1 MRSLK
6 RMLAVM
12 LAVVMMMGLGV
23 TSMAAENQG
32 KNYLSDLRAYA
43 GVESK
48 ENIIKDFKP
57 DKLEYS
63 IIVPNKWVSIGAK
76 LSENAPEN
84 SKIVVYYTCHMFGYS
99 WDNNDKLENSDS
111 GGTDISAMLSDE
123 TVEGSAVEI
132 KVGVEGD
139 ADADIQEDIQ
149 TYMIYVH
156 REGTK
161 SALLTTKLE
170 ALPEVSALTLVDK
183 DAVAEARA
191 AYDEL
196 TDAQKEL
203 MAPSLIQ
210 KLTDSEAKIAELTKA
225 EEDSKKAA
233 AVTEKLEALPEVTA
247 LTLADKDAVA
257 EARTAYDE
265 LTDAQKELITP
276 SLVQKLTDSEAKIVE
291 LTKAEE
297 DKKQETPTTE
307 AKPATKPSNPQ
318 IKTVAVKKGKTFT
331 VKGYKYKVTSNLVKN
346 PTVTVVGYKNKKLT
360 KVNVASTVNY
370 KKVNFKVTAIGN
382 KAFKN
387 QKKAKSIVIGK
398 NVKTI
403 GTQAFAGDS
412 KVKKITVK
420 STVLDKVGSKAFSGI
435 DKKAVIK
442 VPAKQLKS
450 YKKMMKNKGQ
460 KKTVKITK

>member
-1 MRSLK
+1 MNKIRKILSVIPILSCICVLSL
-6 RMLAVM
+6 
-12 LAVVMMMGLGV
+12 
-23 TSMAAENQG
+23 TTHAAENQN

-63 IIVPNKWVSIGAK
+63 IVVPNEKVSVGAK
-76 LSENAPEN
+76 MSENVPEN
-84 SKIVVYYTCHMFGYS
+84 SKIVAYYTCHMFGYS
-99 WDNNDKLENSDS
+99 WPANVKLENSDS
-111 GGTDISAMLSDE
+111 ASTDISAMLSDE
-123 TVEGSAVEI
+123 TVEGSTVEI
-132 KVGVEGD
+132 KVGVEGNVD
-139 ADADIQEDIQ
+139 EDIQEDIQ

-170 ALPEVSALTLVDK
+170 DLPGVSALTLADK
-183 DAVAEARA
+183 NAVVEARVT
-191 AYDEL
+191 YNEL

-203 MAPSLIQ
+203 MAPSLVR
-210 KLTDSEAKIAELTKA
+210 KLTDSEAKIAELTKS
-225 EEDSKKAA
+225 ED
-233 AVTEKLEALPEVTA
+233 
-247 LTLADKDAVA
+247 
-257 EARTAYDE
+257 
-265 LTDAQKELITP
+265 
-276 SLVQKLTDSEAKIVE
+276 
-291 LTKAEE
+291 

-307 AKPATKPSNPQ
+307 AKPTTKPSNPQ
-318 IKTVAVKKGKTFT
+318 VNTVAVKKGTTFT
-331 VKGYKYKVTSNLVKN
+331 VKGYKYRVTSNLVKN
-346 PTVTVVGYKNKKLT
+346 PTVTVVGYKNKKLA
-360 KVNVASTVNY
+360 KVNVVSAVNY

-387 QKKAKSIVIGK
+387 QKKTKSIVIGK

-412 KVKKITVK
+412 KVKKIKVK
-420 STVLDKVGSKAFSGI
+420 STVLSKVGSKAFTGI
-435 DKKAVIK
+435 DKKAIIK

>member
-1 MRSLK
+1 MNKIRKILSVIPILSCICVLSL
-6 RMLAVM
+6 
-12 LAVVMMMGLGV
+12 
-23 TSMAAENQG
+23 TTHAAENQN

-63 IIVPNKWVSIGAK
+63 IVVPNEKISVGAK
-76 LSENAPEN
+76 MSENVPEN
-84 SKIVVYYTCHMFGYS
+84 SKIVAYYTCHMFGYS
-99 WDNNDKLENSDS
+99 WPDNVKLENSDS
-111 GGTDISAMLSDE
+111 ASTDISAMLSDE
-123 TVEGSAVEI
+123 TVEGSTVEI
-132 KVGVEGD
+132 KVGVEGNVD
-139 ADADIQEDIQ
+139 EDIQEDIQ

-170 ALPEVSALTLVDK
+170 DLPEVSALTLADK
-183 DAVAEARA
+183 NAVVEARVT
-191 AYDEL
+191 YNEL

-203 MAPSLIQ
+203 MAPSLVR
-210 KLTDSEAKIAELTKA
+210 KLTDSEAKIAELT
-225 EEDSKKAA
+225 
-233 AVTEKLEALPEVTA
+233 
-247 LTLADKDAVA
+247 
-257 EARTAYDE
+257 
-265 LTDAQKELITP
+265 
-276 SLVQKLTDSEAKIVE
+276 
-291 LTKAEE
+291 
-297 DKKQETPTTE
+297 
-307 AKPATKPSNPQ
+307 TKPSNPQ
-318 IKTVAVKKGKTFT
+318 VNTVAVKKGTTFT
-331 VKGYKYKVTSNLVKN
+331 VKGYKYRVTSNLVKN
-346 PTVTVVGYKNKKLT
+346 PTVTVVGYKNKKLA
-360 KVNVASTVNY
+360 KVNVVSAVNY

-387 QKKAKSIVIGK
+387 QKKTKSIVIGK

-412 KVKKITVK
+412 KVKKIKVK
-420 STVLDKVGSKAFSGI
+420 STVLSKVGSKAFTGI
-435 DKKAVIK
+435 DKKAIIK

>member
-1 MRSLK
+1 MNKIRKILSVIPILSCICVLSL
-6 RMLAVM
+6 
-12 LAVVMMMGLGV
+12 
-23 TSMAAENQG
+23 TTHAAENQN

-63 IIVPNKWVSIGAK
+63 IIVPNEKVSVGAK
-76 LSENAPEN
+76 MSENVPEN
-84 SKIVVYYTCHMFGYS
+84 SKIVAYYTCHMFGYS
-99 WDNNDKLENSDS
+99 WPDNVKLENSDS
-111 GGTDISAMLSDE
+111 ASTDISAMLSDE
-123 TVEGSAVEI
+123 TVEGSTVEI
-132 KVGVEGD
+132 KVGVEGNVD
-139 ADADIQEDIQ
+139 EDIQEDIQ

-170 ALPEVSALTLVDK
+170 DLPGVSALTLADK
-183 DAVAEARA
+183 NAVVEARVT
-191 AYDEL
+191 YNEL

-203 MAPSLIQ
+203 MAPSLVR
-210 KLTDSEAKIAELTKA
+210 KLTDSEAKIAELT
-225 EEDSKKAA
+225 
-233 AVTEKLEALPEVTA
+233 
-247 LTLADKDAVA
+247 
-257 EARTAYDE
+257 
-265 LTDAQKELITP
+265 
-276 SLVQKLTDSEAKIVE
+276 
-291 LTKAEE
+291 
-297 DKKQETPTTE
+297 
-307 AKPATKPSNPQ
+307 TKPSNPQ
-318 IKTVAVKKGKTFT
+318 VNTVAVKKGTTFT
-331 VKGYKYKVTSNLVKN
+331 VKGYKYRVTSNLVKN
-346 PTVTVVGYKNKKLT
+346 PTVTVVGYKNKKLA
-360 KVNVASTVNY
+360 KVNVVSAVNY

-387 QKKAKSIVIGK
+387 QKKTKSIVIGK

-412 KVKKITVK
+412 KVKKIKVK
-420 STVLDKVGSKAFSGI
+420 STVLSKVGSKAFTGI
-435 DKKAVIK
+435 DKKAIIK

>member
-1 MRSLK
+1 MNKIRKILSVIPILSCICVLSL
-6 RMLAVM
+6 
-12 LAVVMMMGLGV
+12 
-23 TSMAAENQG
+23 TTHAAENQN

-63 IIVPNKWVSIGAK
+63 IVVPNEKVSVGAK
-76 LSENAPEN
+76 MSENVPEN
-84 SKIVVYYTCHMFGYS
+84 SKIVAYYTYHMFGYS
-99 WDNNDKLENSDS
+99 WPDNVKLENSDS
-111 GGTDISAMLSDE
+111 ASTDISAMLSDE
-123 TVEGSAVEI
+123 TVEGSTVEI
-132 KVGVEGD
+132 KVGVEGNVD
-139 ADADIQEDIQ
+139 EDIQEDIQ

-170 ALPEVSALTLVDK
+170 DLPGVSALTLADK
-183 DAVAEARA
+183 NAVVEARVT
-191 AYDEL
+191 YNEL

-203 MAPSLIQ
+203 MAPSLVR
-210 KLTDSEAKIAELTKA
+210 KLTDSEAKIAELTKS
-225 EEDSKKAA
+225 ED
-233 AVTEKLEALPEVTA
+233 
-247 LTLADKDAVA
+247 
-257 EARTAYDE
+257 
-265 LTDAQKELITP
+265 
-276 SLVQKLTDSEAKIVE
+276 
-291 LTKAEE
+291 

-307 AKPATKPSNPQ
+307 AKPTTKPSNPQ
-318 IKTVAVKKGKTFT
+318 VNTVAVKKGTTFT
-331 VKGYKYKVTSNLVKN
+331 VKGYKYRVTSNLVKN
-346 PTVTVVGYKNKKLT
+346 PTVTVVGYKNKKLA
-360 KVNVASTVNY
+360 KVNVVSAVNY

-387 QKKAKSIVIGK
+387 QKKTKSIVIGK

-412 KVKKITVK
+412 KVKKIKVK
-420 STVLDKVGSKAFSGI
+420 STVLSKVGSKAFTGI
-435 DKKAVIK
+435 DKKAIIK

>member
-1 MRSLK
+1 MNKIRKILSVIPILSCICVLSL
-6 RMLAVM
+6 
-12 LAVVMMMGLGV
+12 
-23 TSMAAENQG
+23 TTHAAENQN

-63 IIVPNKWVSIGAK
+63 IVVPNEKISVGAK
-76 LSENAPEN
+76 MSENVPEN
-84 SKIVVYYTCHMFGYS
+84 SKIVSYYTWHMFGYS
-99 WDNNDKLENSDS
+99 WPDNVKLENSDS
-111 GGTDISAMLSDE
+111 ASTDISAMLSDE
-123 TVEGSAVEI
+123 TVEGSTVEI
-132 KVGVEGD
+132 KVGVEGNVD
-139 ADADIQEDIQ
+139 EDIQEDIQ

-170 ALPEVSALTLVDK
+170 DLPGVSALTLADK
-183 DAVAEARA
+183 NAVVEARA
-191 AYDEL
+191 TYNEL

-203 MAPSLIQ
+203 MAPSLVR
-210 KLTDSEAKIAELTKA
+210 KLTDSEAKIAELTKS
-225 EEDSKKAA
+225 ED
-233 AVTEKLEALPEVTA
+233 
-247 LTLADKDAVA
+247 
-257 EARTAYDE
+257 
-265 LTDAQKELITP
+265 
-276 SLVQKLTDSEAKIVE
+276 
-291 LTKAEE
+291 

-307 AKPATKPSNPQ
+307 AKPTTKPSNPQ
-318 IKTVAVKKGKTFT
+318 VNTVAVKKGTTFT
-331 VKGYKYKVTSNLVKN
+331 VKGYKYRVTSNLVKN
-346 PTVTVVGYKNKKLT
+346 PTVTVVGYKNKKLA
-360 KVNVASTVNY
+360 KVNVVSTVNY
-370 KKVNFKVTAIGN
+370 KKVNFKVTAVGN

-387 QKKAKSIVIGK
+387 QKKTKSIVIGK

-412 KVKKITVK
+412 KVKKIKVK
-420 STVLDKVGSKAFSGI
+420 STVLSKVGSKAFTGI
-435 DKKAVIK
+435 DKKAIIK

>member
-1 MRSLK
+1 MNKIRKILSVIPILSCICVLSL
-6 RMLAVM
+6 
-12 LAVVMMMGLGV
+12 
-23 TSMAAENQG
+23 TTHAAENQN

-63 IIVPNKWVSIGAK
+63 IVVPNEKVSVGAK
-76 LSENAPEN
+76 MSENVPEN
-84 SKIVVYYTCHMFGYS
+84 SKIVAYYTCHMFGYS
-99 WDNNDKLENSDS
+99 WPDNVKLENSDS
-111 GGTDISAMLSDE
+111 ASTDISAMLSDE
-123 TVEGSAVEI
+123 TVEGSTVEI
-132 KVGVEGD
+132 KVGVEGNVD
-139 ADADIQEDIQ
+139 EDIQEDIQ

-170 ALPEVSALTLVDK
+170 DLPGVSALTLAAK
-183 DAVAEARA
+183 NAVVEARVT
-191 AYDEL
+191 YNEL

-203 MAPSLIQ
+203 MAPSLVR
-210 KLTDSEAKIAELTKA
+210 KLTDSEAKIAELT
-225 EEDSKKAA
+225 
-233 AVTEKLEALPEVTA
+233 
-247 LTLADKDAVA
+247 
-257 EARTAYDE
+257 
-265 LTDAQKELITP
+265 
-276 SLVQKLTDSEAKIVE
+276 
-291 LTKAEE
+291 
-297 DKKQETPTTE
+297 
-307 AKPATKPSNPQ
+307 TKPSNPQ
-318 IKTVAVKKGKTFT
+318 VNTVAVKKGTTFT
-331 VKGYKYKVTSNLVKN
+331 VKGYKYRVTSNLVKN
-346 PTVTVVGYKNKKLT
+346 PTVTVVGYKNKKLA
-360 KVNVASTVNY
+360 KVNVVSAVNY

-387 QKKAKSIVIGK
+387 QKKTKSIVIGK

-412 KVKKITVK
+412 KVKKIKVK
-420 STVLDKVGSKAFSGI
+420 STVLSKVGSKAFTGI
-435 DKKAVIK
+435 DKKAIIK

>member
-1 MRSLK
+1 MNKIRKILSVIPILSCICVLSL
-6 RMLAVM
+6 
-12 LAVVMMMGLGV
+12 
-23 TSMAAENQG
+23 TTHAAENQN

-63 IIVPNKWVSIGAK
+63 IVVPNEKVSVGAK
-76 LSENAPEN
+76 MSENVPEN
-84 SKIVVYYTCHMFGYS
+84 SKIVAYYTCHMFGHS
-99 WDNNDKLENSDS
+99 WPDNVKLENSDS
-111 GGTDISAMLSDE
+111 ASTDISAMLSDE
-123 TVEGSAVEI
+123 TVEGSTVEI
-132 KVGVEGD
+132 KVGVEGNVD
-139 ADADIQEDIQ
+139 EDIQEDIQ

-170 ALPEVSALTLVDK
+170 DLPGVSALTLADK
-183 DAVAEARA
+183 NAVVEARVT
-191 AYDEL
+191 YNEL

-203 MAPSLIQ
+203 MAPSLVR
-210 KLTDSEAKIAELTKA
+210 KLTDSEAKIAELTKS
-225 EEDSKKAA
+225 ED
-233 AVTEKLEALPEVTA
+233 
-247 LTLADKDAVA
+247 
-257 EARTAYDE
+257 
-265 LTDAQKELITP
+265 
-276 SLVQKLTDSEAKIVE
+276 
-291 LTKAEE
+291 

-307 AKPATKPSNPQ
+307 AKPTTKPSNPQ
-318 IKTVAVKKGKTFT
+318 VNTVAVKKGTTFT
-331 VKGYKYKVTSNLVKN
+331 VKGYKYRVTSNLVKN
-346 PTVTVVGYKNKKLT
+346 PTVTVVGYKNKKLA
-360 KVNVASTVNY
+360 KVNVVSAVNY

-387 QKKAKSIVIGK
+387 QKKTKSIVIGK

-412 KVKKITVK
+412 KVKKIKVK
-420 STVLDKVGSKAFSGI
+420 STVLSKVGSKAFTGI
-435 DKKAVIK
+435 DKKAIIK

>member
-1 MRSLK
+1 MNKIRKILSVIPILSCICVLSL
-6 RMLAVM
+6 
-12 LAVVMMMGLGV
+12 
-23 TSMAAENQG
+23 TTHAAENQN

-63 IIVPNKWVSIGAK
+63 IVVPNEKVSVGAK
-76 LSENAPEN
+76 MSENVPEN
-84 SKIVVYYTCHMFGYS
+84 SKIVAYYTGHMFGYS
-99 WDNNDKLENSDS
+99 WPDNVKLENSDS
-111 GGTDISAMLSDE
+111 ASTDISAMLSDE
-123 TVEGSAVEI
+123 TVEGSTVEI
-132 KVGVEGD
+132 KVGVEGNVD
-139 ADADIQEDIQ
+139 EDIQEDIQ

-170 ALPEVSALTLVDK
+170 DLPGVSALTLADK
-183 DAVAEARA
+183 NAVVEARVT
-191 AYDEL
+191 YNEL

-203 MAPSLIQ
+203 MAPSLVR
-210 KLTDSEAKIAELTKA
+210 KLTDSEAKIAELTKS
-225 EEDSKKAA
+225 ED
-233 AVTEKLEALPEVTA
+233 
-247 LTLADKDAVA
+247 
-257 EARTAYDE
+257 
-265 LTDAQKELITP
+265 
-276 SLVQKLTDSEAKIVE
+276 
-291 LTKAEE
+291 

-307 AKPATKPSNPQ
+307 AKPTTKPSNPQ
-318 IKTVAVKKGKTFT
+318 VNTVAVKKGTTFT
-331 VKGYKYKVTSNLVKN
+331 VKGYKYRVTSNLVKN
-346 PTVTVVGYKNKKLT
+346 PTVTVVGYKNKKLA
-360 KVNVASTVNY
+360 KVNVVSAVNY

-387 QKKAKSIVIGK
+387 QKKTKSIVIGK

-412 KVKKITVK
+412 KVKKIKVK
-420 STVLDKVGSKAFSGI
+420 STVLSKVGSKAFTGI

-442 VPAKQLKS
+442 VPAKKLKS

>member
-1 MRSLK
+1 MKSLK
-6 RMLAVM
+6 RMLAVV

-23 TSMAAENQG
+23 TSMAAEDG
-32 KNYLSDLRAYA
+32 SKEYLSALCIENDLTYDHYINLQAADLKGKREFVCVLPTGKLSIGLGANLSEAAPTGSKIKIKYHYVLNGATISVDEKVTPNHDNSINSCSGVINSNESGEGVITVEA
-43 GVESK
+43 GVDDDVEVYKLYLQREGSEVSK
-48 ENIIKDFKP
+48 LTENI
-57 DKLEYS
+57 
-63 IIVPNKWVSIGAK
+63 
-76 LSENAPEN
+76 
-84 SKIVVYYTCHMFGYS
+84 
-99 WDNNDKLENSDS
+99 
-111 GGTDISAMLSDE
+111 
-123 TVEGSAVEI
+123 
-132 KVGVEGD
+132 
-139 ADADIQEDIQ
+139 
-149 TYMIYVH
+149 
-156 REGTK
+156 K
-161 SALLTTKLE
+161 S
-170 ALPEVSALTLVDK
+170 LPEVSEITLDNKVNIEDISK
-183 DAVAEARA
+183 S
-191 AYDEL
+191 YNEL
-196 TDAQKEL
+196 SDWEKECI
-203 MAPSLIQ
+203 PSECIN
-210 KLTDSEAKIAELTKA
+210 KLTDSETKIAELTKA

-233 AVTEKLEALPEVTA
+233 EVTAKLEALPEVTA

-257 EARTAYDE
+257 EARAAYDE

-307 AKPATKPSNPQ
+307 AKPATKPS
-318 IKTVAVKKGKTFT
+318 KTVAVKKGTTFT

-387 QKKAKSIVIGK
+387 QKKAKSVVIGK

-403 GTQAFAGDS
+403 GTRAFAGDS

-460 KKTVKITK
+460 KKTVKIAK

>member
-1 MRSLK
+1 MNKIRKILSVIPILSCICVLSL
-6 RMLAVM
+6 
-12 LAVVMMMGLGV
+12 
-23 TSMAAENQG
+23 TTHAAENQN

-63 IIVPNKWVSIGAK
+63 IVVPNEKISVGAK
-76 LSENAPEN
+76 MSENVPEN
-84 SKIVVYYTCHMFGYS
+84 SKIVAYYTCHMFGYS
-99 WDNNDKLENSDS
+99 WPDNVKLENSDS
-111 GGTDISAMLSDE
+111 ASTDISAMLSDE
-123 TVEGSAVEI
+123 TVEGSTVEI
-132 KVGVEGD
+132 KVGVEGNVD
-139 ADADIQEDIQ
+139 EDIQEDIQ

-170 ALPEVSALTLVDK
+170 DLPGVSALTLADK
-183 DAVAEARA
+183 NAVVEARVT
-191 AYDEL
+191 YNEL

-203 MAPSLIQ
+203 MAPSLVR
-210 KLTDSEAKIAELTKA
+210 KLTDSEAKIAELT
-225 EEDSKKAA
+225 
-233 AVTEKLEALPEVTA
+233 
-247 LTLADKDAVA
+247 
-257 EARTAYDE
+257 
-265 LTDAQKELITP
+265 
-276 SLVQKLTDSEAKIVE
+276 
-291 LTKAEE
+291 
-297 DKKQETPTTE
+297 
-307 AKPATKPSNPQ
+307 TKPSNPQ
-318 IKTVAVKKGKTFT
+318 VNTVAVKKGTTFT
-331 VKGYKYKVTSNLVKN
+331 VKGYKYRVTSNLVKN
-346 PTVTVVGYKNKKLT
+346 PTVTVVGYKNKKLA
-360 KVNVASTVNY
+360 KVNVVSAVNY

-387 QKKAKSIVIGK
+387 QKKTKSIVIGK

-412 KVKKITVK
+412 KVKKIKVK
-420 STVLDKVGSKAFSGI
+420 STVLSKVGSKAFTGI
-435 DKKAVIK
+435 DKKAIIK

>member
-1 MRSLK
+1 MNKIRKILSVIPILSCICVLSL
-6 RMLAVM
+6 
-12 LAVVMMMGLGV
+12 
-23 TSMAAENQG
+23 TTHAAENQN
-32 KNYLSDLRAYA
+32 KNYLSDLRVYA

-63 IIVPNKWVSIGAK
+63 IVVPNEKVSVGAK
-76 LSENAPEN
+76 MSENVP
-84 SKIVVYYTCHMFGYS
+84 
-99 WDNNDKLENSDS
+99 DNVKLENSDS
-111 GGTDISAMLSDE
+111 ASTDISAMLSDE
-123 TVEGSAVEI
+123 TVEGSTVEI
-132 KVGVEGD
+132 KVGVEGNVD
-139 ADADIQEDIQ
+139 EDIQEDIQ

-170 ALPEVSALTLVDK
+170 DLPGVSALTLADK
-183 DAVAEARA
+183 NAVVEARA
-191 AYDEL
+191 TYNEL

-203 MAPSLIQ
+203 MAPSLVR
-210 KLTDSEAKIAELTKA
+210 KLTDSEAKIAELTKS
-225 EEDSKKAA
+225 ED
-233 AVTEKLEALPEVTA
+233 
-247 LTLADKDAVA
+247 
-257 EARTAYDE
+257 
-265 LTDAQKELITP
+265 
-276 SLVQKLTDSEAKIVE
+276 
-291 LTKAEE
+291 

-307 AKPATKPSNPQ
+307 AKPTTKPSNPQ
-318 IKTVAVKKGKTFT
+318 VNTVAVKKGTTFI
-331 VKGYKYKVTSNLVKN
+331 VKGYKYRVTSNLVKN
-346 PTVTVVGYKNKKLT
+346 PTVTVVGYKNKKLA
-360 KVNVASTVNY
+360 KVNVVSAVNY

-387 QKKAKSIVIGK
+387 QKKTKSIVIGK

-412 KVKKITVK
+412 KVKKIKVK
-420 STVLDKVGSKAFSGI
+420 STVLSKVGSKAFTGI
-435 DKKAVIK
+435 DKKAIIK

>member
-1 MRSLK
+1 MNKIRKILSVIPILSCICVLSL
-6 RMLAVM
+6 
-12 LAVVMMMGLGV
+12 
-23 TSMAAENQG
+23 TTHAAENQN

-63 IIVPNKWVSIGAK
+63 IVVPNEKVSVGAK
-76 LSENAPEN
+76 MSENVPEN
-84 SKIVVYYTCHMFGYS
+84 SKIVAYYTCHMFGYS
-99 WDNNDKLENSDS
+99 WPDNVKLENSDS
-111 GGTDISAMLSDE
+111 ASTDISAMLSDE
-123 TVEGSAVEI
+123 TVEGSTVEI
-132 KVGVEGD
+132 KVGVEGNVD
-139 ADADIQEDIQ
+139 EDIQEDIQ

-170 ALPEVSALTLVDK
+170 DLPGVSALTLADK
-183 DAVAEARA
+183 NAVVEARVT
-191 AYDEL
+191 YNEL

-203 MAPSLIQ
+203 MAPSLVR
-210 KLTDSEAKIAELTKA
+210 KLTDSEAKIAELT
-225 EEDSKKAA
+225 
-233 AVTEKLEALPEVTA
+233 
-247 LTLADKDAVA
+247 
-257 EARTAYDE
+257 
-265 LTDAQKELITP
+265 
-276 SLVQKLTDSEAKIVE
+276 
-291 LTKAEE
+291 
-297 DKKQETPTTE
+297 
-307 AKPATKPSNPQ
+307 TKPSNPQ
-318 IKTVAVKKGKTFT
+318 VNTVAVKKGTTFI
-331 VKGYKYKVTSNLVKN
+331 VKGYKYRVTSNLVKN
-346 PTVTVVGYKNKKLT
+346 PTVTVVGYKNKKLA
-360 KVNVASTVNY
+360 KVNVVSAVNY

-387 QKKAKSIVIGK
+387 QKKTKSIVIGK

-412 KVKKITVK
+412 KVKKIKVK
-420 STVLDKVGSKAFSGI
+420 STVLSKVGSKAFTGI
-435 DKKAVIK
+435 DKKAIIK

>member
-1 MRSLK
+1 MNKIRKILSVIPILSCICVLSL
-6 RMLAVM
+6 
-12 LAVVMMMGLGV
+12 
-23 TSMAAENQG
+23 TTHAAENQN

-63 IIVPNKWVSIGAK
+63 IVVPNEKVSVGAK
-76 LSENAPEN
+76 MSENVPEN
-84 SKIVVYYTCHMFGYS
+84 SKIVAYYTCHMFGYS
-99 WDNNDKLENSDS
+99 WPDNVKLENSDS
-111 GGTDISAMLSDE
+111 ASTDISAMLSDE
-123 TVEGSAVEI
+123 TVEGSTVEI
-132 KVGVEGD
+132 KVGVEGNVD
-139 ADADIQEDIQ
+139 EDIQEDIQ

-170 ALPEVSALTLVDK
+170 DLPEVSALTLADK
-183 DAVAEARA
+183 NAVVEARVT
-191 AYDEL
+191 YNEL

-203 MAPSLIQ
+203 MAPSLVR
-210 KLTDSEAKIAELTKA
+210 KLTDSEAKIAELT
-225 EEDSKKAA
+225 
-233 AVTEKLEALPEVTA
+233 
-247 LTLADKDAVA
+247 
-257 EARTAYDE
+257 
-265 LTDAQKELITP
+265 
-276 SLVQKLTDSEAKIVE
+276 
-291 LTKAEE
+291 
-297 DKKQETPTTE
+297 
-307 AKPATKPSNPQ
+307 TKPSNPQ
-318 IKTVAVKKGKTFT
+318 VNTVAVKKGTTFT
-331 VKGYKYKVTSNLVKN
+331 VKGYKYRVTSNLVKN
-346 PTVTVVGYKNKKLT
+346 PTVTVVGYKNKKLA
-360 KVNVASTVNY
+360 KVNVVSAVNY

-387 QKKAKSIVIGK
+387 QKKTKSIVIGK

-412 KVKKITVK
+412 KVKKIKVK
-420 STVLDKVGSKAFSGI
+420 STVLSKVGSKAFTGI
-435 DKKAVIK
+435 DKKAIIK

>member
-1 MRSLK
+1 MNKIRKILSVIPILSCICVLSL
-6 RMLAVM
+6 
-12 LAVVMMMGLGV
+12 
-23 TSMAAENQG
+23 TTHAAENQN

-63 IIVPNKWVSIGAK
+63 IVVPNEKVSVGAK
-76 LSENAPEN
+76 MSENVPEN
-84 SKIVVYYTCHMFGYS
+84 SKIVAYYTCHMFGYS
-99 WDNNDKLENSDS
+99 WPDNVKLENSDS
-111 GGTDISAMLSDE
+111 ASTDISAMLSDE
-123 TVEGSAVEI
+123 TVEGSTVEI
-132 KVGVEGD
+132 KVGVEGNVD
-139 ADADIQEDIQ
+139 EDIQEDIQ

-170 ALPEVSALTLVDK
+170 DLPGVSALTLADK
-183 DAVAEARA
+183 NAVVEARVT
-191 AYDEL
+191 YNEL

-203 MAPSLIQ
+203 MAPSLVR
-210 KLTDSEAKIAELTKA
+210 KLTDSEAK
-225 EEDSKKAA
+225 
-233 AVTEKLEALPEVTA
+233 
-247 LTLADKDAVA
+247 
-257 EARTAYDE
+257 
-265 LTDAQKELITP
+265 
-276 SLVQKLTDSEAKIVE
+276 
-291 LTKAEE
+291 
-297 DKKQETPTTE
+297 PT
-307 AKPATKPSNPQ
+307 TKPSNPQ
-318 IKTVAVKKGKTFT
+318 VNTVAVKKGTTFI
-331 VKGYKYKVTSNLVKN
+331 VKGYKYRVTSNLVKN
-346 PTVTVVGYKNKKLT
+346 PTVTVVGYKNKKLA
-360 KVNVASTVNY
+360 KVNVVSAVNY

-387 QKKAKSIVIGK
+387 QKKTKSIVIGK

-412 KVKKITVK
+412 KVKKIKVK
-420 STVLDKVGSKAFSGI
+420 STVLSKVGSKAFTGI
-435 DKKAVIK
+435 DKKAIIK